1 MKKLVLFLC
10 IGLCFIF
17 SSCTL
22 QKTNIDTTV
31 DMTPRLISTSQQLS
45 STQIA
50 DTVKGAIVGI
60 SAKLSGGQSIG
71 SGVAIAD
78 GGYVITNF
86 HVISGAKSLTLYLA
100 DKSTVSAEYIW
111 GDQSVDLALLKAQKN
126 LPYLDTSPLE
136 NVLIG
141 DDVLA
146 VGTPLSLEF
155 QHTFTKGIVSALNRT
170 IEIPS
175 LGGYTTY
182 MQNLIQ
188 HDASINSGN
197 SGGPLIN
204 TQGKIIGINSL
215 KASDAEGIGFA
226 IPIETATAL
235 VARIIPDP
243 DFEKVYLG
251 VFGQDASLAKFAG
264 LAEDDE
270 GVFVLDID
278 PNSPL
283 AKTPLKNGDVITAI
297 NGKTIK
303 NTLDL
308 RKAIYAL
315 TQGESIEITF
325 KNHQSTQSFTTKI

>member
-10 IGLCFIF
+10 VGLCLGL
-17 SSCTL
+17 SACTM
-22 QKTNIDTTV
+22 QKTNIDTSV
-31 DMTPRLISTSQQLS
+31 DMTPRLISTSQHLS
-45 STQIA
+45 STEIA
-50 DTVKGAIVGI
+50 ETVKGAIVGI
-60 SAKLSGGQSIG
+60 SAKLSNGQSIG

-86 HVISGAKSLTLYLA
+86 HVINGAKSLTLYLA

-111 GDQSVDLALLKAQKN
+111 GDQSVDLALLKAKKN
-126 LPYLDTSPLE
+126 LPHLDTSPLE

-204 TQGKIIGINSL
+204 TQGKVIGINSL

-235 VARIIPDP
+235 VARLIPDP
-243 DFEKVYLG
+243 KFEKVYLG
-251 VFGQDASLAKFAG
+251 VFGHDASMAKFAG
-264 LAEDDE
+264 LADEDE
-270 GVFVLDID
+270 GVFIVDID
-278 PNSPL
+278 PSSRL
-283 AKTPLKNGDVITAI
+283 AKTSIKTGDVITAI
-297 NGKTIK
+297 NGQAIK

-308 RKAIYAL
+308 RKAVYAL
-315 TQGESIEITF
+315 KQGESVEITY
-325 KNHQSTQSFTTKI
+325 KKSNTAESFTAKI

>member
-10 IGLCFIF
+10 VL
-17 SSCTL
+17 SSISFCGCTT
-22 QKTNIDTTV
+22 QQTTIEKV
-31 DMTPRLISTSQQLS
+31 DMTPRLISTSQELS
-45 STQIA
+45 STEIA
-50 DTVKGAIVGI
+50 ETVKGAIVGI
-60 SAKLSGGQSIG
+60 SAKLKNGQSIG

-78 GGYVITNF
+78 GGYVLTNF

-111 GDQSVDLALLKAQKN
+111 GDQGVDLALLKAKKN

-136 NVLIG
+136 NVFIG

-204 TQGKIIGINSL
+204 TQGKVIGINSL

-226 IPIETATAL
+226 IPIETATSL
-235 VARIIPDP
+235 ISRLLPDSQ
-243 DFEKVYLG
+243 FEKVYLG
-251 VFGQDASLAKFAG
+251 VFGHDASLAKFNG
-264 LAEDDE
+264 LSEEAE
-270 GVFVLDID
+270 GVFVVDID
-278 PNSPL
+278 TSSPL
-283 AKTPLKNGDVITAI
+283 AKTALKAGDVITHI
-297 NGKTIK
+297 NGKAIK
-303 NTLDL
+303 TTLDL
-308 RKAIYAL
+308 RKAIYEL
-315 TQGESIEITF
+315 NKGETVEITYKSNKETKAF
-325 KNHQSTQSFTTKI
+325 STLI

>member
-10 IGLCFIF
+10 LGLCAGLCA
-17 SSCTL
+17 CTF
-22 QKTNIDTTV
+22 QKNNIDTTV
-31 DMTPRLISTSQQLS
+31 DMTPRLISTSQTLS
-45 STQIA
+45 SSEIA
-50 DTVKGAIVGI
+50 ETVKGAIVGI
-60 SAKLSGGQSIG
+60 SAKVSGGQSIG
-71 SGVAIAD
+71 SGVAISD
-78 GGYVITNF
+78 GGYVLTNF
-86 HVISGAKSLTLYLA
+86 HVINGAKSLTLYLA

-111 GDQSVDLALLKAQKN
+111 GDQSVDLALLKAKKN

-170 IEIPS
+170 IEMPS

-204 TQGKIIGINSL
+204 TQGKVIGINSL

-235 VARIIPDP
+235 VKRIIPDP
-243 DFEKVYLG
+243 KFEKVYLG
-251 VFGQDASLAKFAG
+251 VFGHDASMAKFNG
-264 LAEDDE
+264 LTEETE
-270 GVFVLDID
+270 GVFIVDID
-278 PNSPL
+278 SSSPL
-283 AKTPLKNGDVITAI
+283 AKTALKAGDVITHI
-297 NGKTIK
+297 NGQPIK

-308 RKAIYAL
+308 RKVVYSL
-315 TQGESIEITF
+315 STGQNIEIVY
-325 KNHQSTQSFTTKI
+325 KNSLSAKKVMIEI

>member
-10 IGLCFIF
+10 LFSTISLSGCIF
-17 SSCTL
+17 Q
-22 QKTNIDTTV
+22 QKNNLESV
-31 DMTPRLISTSQQLS
+31 DMSPRLISTSQVLS
-45 STQIA
+45 STEIA
-50 DTVKGAIVGI
+50 ETVKGAIVGI
-60 SAKLSGGQSIG
+60 SAKLGSAQSIG

-78 GGYVITNF
+78 GGYVLTNF
-86 HVISGAKSLTLYLA
+86 HVINGAKSLTLYLA

-111 GDQSVDLALLKAQKN
+111 GEQGVDLALLKAKKN
-126 LPYLDTSPLE
+126 LPYLDTAPLE
-136 NVLIG
+136 NVFIG

-204 TQGKIIGINSL
+204 TQGKVIGINSL

-226 IPIETATAL
+226 IPIETATSL
-235 VARIIPDP
+235 ISRLLPDAK
-243 DFEKVYLG
+243 FEKVYLG
-251 VFGQDASLAKFAG
+251 VFGHDASLAKFNG
-264 LAEDDE
+264 LSEEAE
-270 GVFVLDID
+270 GVFVVDID

-283 AKTPLKNGDVITAI
+283 AKTTLEVGDVITHI
-297 NGKTIK
+297 NGKAIK
-303 NTLDL
+303 TTLDL
-308 RKAIYAL
+308 RKAIYL
-315 TQGESIEITF
+315 LNKGETVEITYKSGEKTQAF
-325 KNHQSTQSFTTKI
+325 STLI